1 MTLEEML
8 AFKGGDLT
16 AYEEAIEKRNKLNK
30 TLYRLSTKRDFLEDA
45 VDLLEGDER
54 QEQKRKELEA
64 VNKKMIAKSLELDT
78 LTRFISNNQR

>member
-30 TLYRLSTKRDFLEDA
+30 ALNRLSAKRDFLEDA

-54 QEQKRKELEA
+54 QAQKRKELEA
-64 VNKKMIAKSLELDT
+64 VNKKMTAKSLELDT
-78 LTRFISNNQR
+78 LTRFISDNQR

>member
-1 MTLEEML
+1 ML

-30 TLYRLSTKRDFLEDA
+30 ALNRLSVKRDFLEDA

-54 QEQKRKELEA
+54 QAQKWKELEA
-64 VNKKMIAKSLELDT
+64 VNKKMTAKNHELDT
-78 LTRFISNNQR
+78 LTRFISDNQRKRRTS